1 MNKVA
6 ERCKKDSC
14 AKFFFAS
21 KKMFFE
27 LKCIKIVL
35 YLLNIVPVVIC
46 FLPTSDGMVKL
57 ICSCVS
63 FGFTLINLIV
73 GALLSNYKEK
83 AIMGHQIYEA
93 AITGSTFSKT
103 EYDRE
108 CTNDM
113 QELAIRKGLPLM
125 KKAKTLPITN
135 VPQDISDDY
144 SFLYLCRIN
153 AAKIKFLLSRV
164 FYGYVIC
171 LVAIAVALIIVN
183 FNADAGYLIYT
194 LVCCW
199 SLITPLINNCT
210 SSQRCMRQC
219 SKICADIDNF
229 FADGDCSVERLARFY
244 YYVQNIEFEM
254 LLNRPTIFKFVEK
267 MYKRGV
273 NALTDGVTQRFKEA
287 IVELKQRNLVL
298 KGVLSQPKG
307 KGLITAKDYDL
318 EYLKRKEKEKQLKKA
333 QEKAALKGASTALYV
348 QPESGAKKAEPVKT
362 EVKKP
367 EVTKKAEPVKAEVK
381 KPETKKTETVKPEVK
396 KSEPKKEEPKKTEA
410 KKPEVKKTETKKPEP
425 GKQQPAAAK
434 KPEPAKQQLAAAKKP
449 QTAKDSKISE
459 IVKKRK

>member
-27 LKCIKIVL
+27 LKCIKLAL
-35 YLLNIVPVVIC
+35 YFLNVIPVVIC
-46 FLPTSDGMVKL
+46 FLPTSDGTVKL

-63 FGFTLINLIV
+63 FGFTLMNLIV
-73 GALLSNYKEK
+73 GAFLSNYKEK

-125 KKAKTLPITN
+125 KKAKTLPVTV

-144 SFLYLCRIN
+144 SFLYICRIN

-164 FYGYVIC
+164 FYGYVMC

-254 LLNRPTIFKFVEK
+254 LLNRPIIFKFVEK
-267 MYKRGV
+267 LYKRGV
-273 NALTDGVTQRFKEA
+273 NALTDGVTQRFKES

-298 KGVLSQPKG
+298 KGVINQPKG
-307 KGLITAKDYDL
+307 KGLITSKDYDL
-318 EYLKRKEKEKQLKKA
+318 EYLKRKEKEKQIKKA
-333 QEKAALKGASTALYV
+333 QEKAALKGAAATTLHV
-348 QPESGAKKAEPVKT
+348 QTEEEAKKTQAKKVEPAKT
-362 EVKKP
+362 EV
-367 EVTKKAEPVKAEVK
+367 
-381 KPETKKTETVKPEVK
+381 
-396 KSEPKKEEPKKTEA
+396 
-410 KKPEVKKTETKKPEP
+410 KKPEVKKTETAKPEPKKTEVKKTDAKKPEP
-425 GKQQPAAAK
+425 AKQQSAAAK
-434 KPEPAKQQLAAAKKP
+434 KPEPAKQPAAAKKSEP
-449 QTAKDSKISE
+449 VKQPAAAKNQPAAKPAKASAE
-459 IVKKRK
+459 IPKNRK